1 MDKSD
6 KSPLT
11 LESIAYSCTSGTCP
25 TVYRTDRGT
34 LVVQGYSI
42 DAADAGVEIPEGER
56 LVEIPVDLLL
66 AAVDKV
72 N

>member
-6 KSPLT
+6 KSPLN
-11 LESIAYSCTSGTCP
+11 LQSIAYSCTSGSCP

-34 LVVQGYSI
+34 LVVQGYLV
-42 DAADAGVEIPEGER
+42 DAAEAGVEIPEGER
-56 LVEIPVDLLL
+56 LVEIPIDLLL